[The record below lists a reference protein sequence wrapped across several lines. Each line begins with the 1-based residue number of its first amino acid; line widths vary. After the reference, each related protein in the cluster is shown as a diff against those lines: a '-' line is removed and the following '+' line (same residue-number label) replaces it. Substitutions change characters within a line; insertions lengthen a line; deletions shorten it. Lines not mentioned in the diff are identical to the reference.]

1 MGFFFSNND
10 LGIDFELIL
19 LWIDKCFVEGFW
31 IGGGFGKYLYFV
43 WSYKLVKVEW
53 SVKFNLIMFVLKFD
67 IEVKKV
73 L

>member
-31 IGGGFGKYLYFV
+31 IGGGFGKYLYLCV
-43 WSYKLVKVEW
+43 G
-53 SVKFNLIMFVLKFD
+53 
-67 IEVKKV
+67 
-73 L
+73 